1 MININ
6 DLVKAVVVKQL
17 AEGLS
22 YSEAHIYALSYLV
35 SYVNH
40 NLIDTAPAA
49 RQKLIAAQ
57 MAQRVAD
64 IQGETV

>member
-1 MININ
+1 MVDI
-6 DLVKAVVVKQL
+6 DELVKAVVDRQMAK
-17 AEGLS
+17 GKTG
-22 YSEAHIYALSYLV
+22 SEARVYALGYLV

-49 RQKLIAAQ
+49 RQKLVAAQ
-57 MAQRVAD
+57 MAQRVAY

>member
-1 MININ
+1 MVDI
-6 DLVKAVVVKQL
+6 DELVKAVVDRQMAK
-17 AEGLS
+17 GKTS
-22 YSEAHIYALSYLV
+22 SDAHVYALGYLV

>member
-1 MININ
+1 MIDID
-6 DLVKAVVVKQL
+6 DLVKAVVNRQMAK
-17 AEGLS
+17 GS
-22 YSEAHIYALSYLV
+22 TSSEAYMFALGYLV

-49 RQKLIAAQ
+49 RQKLIASH